1 MLKKARLEFRV
12 SSLITSFHTALN
24 WNMHQ
29 LVCAG
34 SWVHQSPL
42 QVLELENSQVYLTF
56 YDDAGKSLGL
66 QMSAGVH
73 PAIFQNV
80 FCMFV
85 LEMVSITVF
94 DLVRKIRLFLL
105 VFSEMLL
112 FLPPFFVLG
121 L

>member
-1 MLKKARLEFRV
+1 
-12 SSLITSFHTALN
+12 
-24 WNMHQ
+24 
-29 LVCAG
+29 
-34 SWVHQSPL
+34 
-42 QVLELENSQVYLTF
+42 
-56 YDDAGKSLGL
+56 
-66 QMSAGVH
+66 MSAGVH

-105 VFSEMLL
+105 VISEMLL
-112 FLPPFFVLG
+112 FLPPSFVLG